1 MANTVPTECIYTV
14 GTVFRENSQIV
25 KFNELKIFT
34 LVKHIDVYSFQS
46 CSKLEEMDFTNIT
59 SLGGSS
65 FRGTKIQYA
74 WLPKLTAHSGTSGA
88 AAPFYYCSS
97 LVAVRF
103 DAITSI
109 GSFTTNSSARYAV
122 ITTSSVPTM
131 TIANRIPKVV
141 YVLDSLVSSYLAD
154 ANWSKHTIR
163 RISDLPTNE
172 PACPWLDDLRTKGF
186 IS

>member
-1 MANTVPTECIYTV
+1 M
-14 GTVFRENSQIV
+14 GTVFQGNSQIV

-34 LVKHIDVYSFQS
+34 LVKHTDVYSFQN

-59 SLGGSS
+59 SLGNSS

-74 WLPKLTAHSGTSGA
+74 WFPKLSAHSGTSGGSS
-88 AAPFYYCSS
+88 PFYYCSS

-109 GSFTTNSSARYAV
+109 GSFTMNSSARYAV

-141 YVLDSLVSSYLAD
+141 YVLDSLVSSYQA
-154 ANWSKHTIR
+154 ATNWSQHTIR
-163 RISDLPTNE
+163 RISDLSTNE

>member
-1 MANTVPTECIYTV
+1 M
-14 GTVFRENSQIV
+14 GTVFKNNTLIV
-25 KFNELKIFT
+25 KFNELIYFT
-34 LVKHIDVYSFQS
+34 SVKAIGAELFQY

-59 SLGGSS
+59 SLGNSS

-74 WLPKLTAHSGTSGA
+74 WFPKLSAHSATAGA
-88 AAPFYYCSS
+88 ASPFYYCSS
-97 LVAVRF
+97 LVAVRL

-109 GSFTTNSSARYAV
+109 GSFTQNSSARYAV

-131 TIANRIPKVV
+131 TVANRIPKVV
-141 YVLDSLVSSYLAD
+141 YVLDSLVSSYQA
-154 ANWSKHTIR
+154 ATNWSQHTIR
-163 RISDLPTNE
+163 RISDLSTNE